1 MAFELADVIEV
12 AIESGAIGGAEL
24 AAHRRHFARDPVEDA
39 AALSRRVLR
48 SSAVPPAP
56 NSMSK
61 ATRGSRIIGSGS
73 FGDAQLIES
82 V

>member
-1 MAFELADVIEV
+1 MLRR
-12 AIESGAIGGAEL
+12 L
-24 AAHRRHFARDPVEDA
+24 TRRAA
-39 AALSRRVLR
+39 R
-48 SSAVPPAP
+48 SSFDDPDP
-56 NSMSK
+56 NSMSN

>member
-1 MAFELADVIEV
+1 MRARSDGPRLARSVFTSPLIQSR
-12 AIESGAIGGAEL
+12 I
-24 AAHRRHFARDPVEDA
+24 P
-39 AALSRRVLR
+39 RRVCSR
-48 SSAVPPAP
+48 AARASGVPPAP
-56 NSMSK
+56 KSMSN

>member
-1 MAFELADVIEV
+1 MTDRTGPIP
-12 AIESGAIGGAEL
+12 GARFGHTNLI
-24 AAHRRHFARDPVEDA
+24 ARDW
-39 AALSRRVLR
+39 RRLAR
-48 SSAVPPAP
+48 SSFDPPVP

>member
-1 MAFELADVIEV
+1 MRRRSMFP
-12 AIESGAIGGAEL
+12 SSFRTS
-24 AAHRRHFARDPVEDA
+24 AASLRIQSRM
-39 AALSRRVLR
+39 LRRVARRSAR
-48 SSAVPPAP
+48 SSGVLPAP
-56 NSMSK
+56 NSISK

>member
-1 MAFELADVIEV
+1 M
-12 AIESGAIGGAEL
+12 
-24 AAHRRHFARDPVEDA
+24 P
-39 AALSRRVLR
+39 RRVWSR
-48 SSAVPPAP
+48 AARASGVPPAP
-56 NSMSK
+56 KSMSN

>member
-1 MAFELADVIEV
+1 MRTRSVAPSVRLKSVISV
-12 AIESGAIGGAEL
+12 WTQ
-24 AAHRRHFARDPVEDA
+24 
-39 AALSRRVLR
+39 SRMLLRVLR
-48 SSAVPPAP
+48 RAARSSGVPPAP

-73 FGDAQLIES
+73 FGDAQLIVS